1 MTKRKNQVNKV
12 EEKELISVES
22 EGVSEVVEDKIEEEV
37 AVAVAVAVEEEVK
50 VEEEQPEK
58 PKTAENLRADSI
70 IRNLKSKDTGPTEGF
85 DPVLSQGNLIA
96 ARFIASSFR
105 RNT

>member
-1 MTKRKNQVNKV
+1 MTKRKNQTNKV
-12 EEKELISVES
+12 EETELIPAEI
-22 EGVSEVVEDKIEEEV
+22 EEVSEVVEDKIEVVEEV
-37 AVAVAVAVEEEVK
+37 EVEAEVK

-70 IRNLKSKDTGPTEGF
+70 IRNLKSKDTKPTEGF